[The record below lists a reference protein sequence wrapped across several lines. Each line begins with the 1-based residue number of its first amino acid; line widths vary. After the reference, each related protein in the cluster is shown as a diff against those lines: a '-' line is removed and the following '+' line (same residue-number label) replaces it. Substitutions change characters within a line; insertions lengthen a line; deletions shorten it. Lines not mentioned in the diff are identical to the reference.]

1 MPQKPYNSLNSNSS
15 VIIDWTPQLLEEL
28 EAAFTEALSQNADI
42 FMFRNNGYTMGYAY
56 HLIRY
61 LKGKLAC

>member
-1 MPQKPYNSLNSNSS
+1 MMQRQYNNLNSNSS
-15 VIIDWTPQLLEEL
+15 VTIDWTPQLLEEL
-28 EAAFTEALSQNADI
+28 EAAFTEALNQNADT
-42 FMFRNNGYTMGYAY
+42 FMFRNNGYTIGYAY